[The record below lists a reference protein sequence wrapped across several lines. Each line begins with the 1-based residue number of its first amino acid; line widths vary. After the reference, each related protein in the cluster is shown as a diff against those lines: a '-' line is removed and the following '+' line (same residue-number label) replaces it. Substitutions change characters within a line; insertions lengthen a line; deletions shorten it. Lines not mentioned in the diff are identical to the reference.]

1 MATQPALERT
11 PELTRLECQ
20 GAVVKSSLGMLF
32 NETVPVKIL
41 LADDDA
47 VSRSVLRRTLE
58 RSGFDVVCV
67 DNGQDAAERIL
78 APDGPRMAILDWM
91 MPGKDGPSVCRQ
103 LRACASNPYV
113 YLILLTS
120 RDANEDVIMGLEAGA
135 DDYLT
140 KPWNPEEMKAR
151 VRAGQRV
158 LQLQD
163 RLIHEAHH
171 DGLTDLPNR
180 AFFLERLVDSARKAQ
195 DGKDHRVA
203 VLFVDIDRFKSINDS
218 LGHLSGDE
226 LMKEVAQRLRHAV
239 RTETVILRKE
249 ERRHANRGI
258 SDVVARIGGDEFV
271 VLLDDIDSVQD
282 AVRVAERIQ
291 AALEP
296 AFLSDGQKIFIT
308 ASIGISGSD
317 GGPID
322 TKKILRGADAAM
334 YKAKT
339 FGKARYEI
347 GDPVGDAAAAHLL
360 KLEHD
365 LRSAV
370 EKNELEVYYQPI
382 VALDDFRIT
391 SFEAL
396 LRWNHPV
403 LGLLQPDSFI
413 PLAEETGL
421 ILPIGRWV
429 MRDACRQMQGWNRR
443 FAPADPAAVC
453 VNIAP
458 RQFEPR
464 NLVQCVREI
473 LEEIGLEPRF
483 LELEVTENLTMQ
495 DAAQAG
501 EILQDLTGLG
511 VSISLDDFGTG
522 YSSLNYLHRFP
533 IRTLKIDRSF
543 IAQIEH
549 CKESCEI
556 VHTIIAL
563 GHGLGMKV
571 IAEGIENTA
580 QMELLKILRCDL
592 GQGYLF
598 SPPVP
603 TEKVSEMLMA
613 RLQGGTLEPQEG
625 NYERKKSAVRIKSWN
640 MPSPSLGRAN

>member
-1 MATQPALERT
+1 
-11 PELTRLECQ
+11 
-20 GAVVKSSLGMLF
+20 
-32 NETVPVKIL
+32 
-41 LADDDA
+41 
-47 VSRSVLRRTLE
+47 
-58 RSGFDVVCV
+58 
-67 DNGQDAAERIL
+67 
-78 APDGPRMAILDWM
+78 
-91 MPGKDGPSVCRQ
+91 
-103 LRACASNPYV
+103 
-113 YLILLTS
+113 
-120 RDANEDVIMGLEAGA
+120 
-135 DDYLT
+135 
-140 KPWNPEEMKAR
+140 
-151 VRAGQRV
+151 
-158 LQLQD
+158 
-163 RLIHEAHH
+163 
-171 DGLTDLPNR
+171 
-180 AFFLERLVDSARKAQ
+180 
-195 DGKDHRVA
+195 
-203 VLFVDIDRFKSINDS
+203 
-218 LGHLSGDE
+218 
-226 LMKEVAQRLRHAV
+226 
-239 RTETVILRKE
+239 
-249 ERRHANRGI
+249 
-258 SDVVARIGGDEFV
+258 VVARIGGDEFV